1 MMTDLTQMAESLK
14 TTSEQ
19 DWQPEDNAW
28 VSEEMAQEI
37 EKLNLMARMH
47 EGDD

>member
-1 MMTDLTQMAESLK
+1 MTDLTEMAEILK
-14 TTSEQ
+14 KSNDQ

-28 VSEEMAQEI
+28 LDEQTVKEI